1 MFWNT
6 KRILILLLC
15 IFEFVIFSLF
25 TIITLIGSIVV
36 FFYLPFFIIIYVII
50 WNYLLFDILW
60 FITFEYNLKKRIKW
74 ILISLYNTYFIIL
87 TIISLGL
94 LFFSKDY
101 SIQLNEKIIFII
113 VFLISS
119 NLCVIINIYAIKK
132 IIKNFKLYFFRIS
145 SYKKEKI
152 KL

>member
-25 TIITLIGSIVV
+25 TIITLIGSIIV

-119 NLCVIINIYAIKK
+119 ILCVIINIYAIKK